1 MITYTLKIVEI
12 KQETID
18 TVTLCF
24 KQPSLR
30 KVKYLPG
37 QYLTLI
43 FRINGRR
50 YIRPYSFSSAPT
62 IDPMLEVTIK
72 RVNGGIVSNYIHDMV
87 KVGDS
92 LEVIPPMGDFV
103 YERTFPVDRINLWAT
118 GSGITPLYSIAK
130 SVLADESG
138 PEIHLFYG
146 NRNAESTI
154 FLDQIKSLSELHPK
168 RFFAKHFHT
177 QQVLSDTLPDVI
189 QGRICFDVAIGLLK
203 SDPGISTLNYICGA
217 PGFKDSVKTAL
228 KAAGLENERVFSEDF
243 ELVKDP
249 TQFEN
254 IKTEAVRLQYQGL
267 ESIIE
272 VVKGKSILEAALD
285 ANIELPY
292 SCQTGNCSTCK
303 GIIQEGQAK
312 MIGLTKERE
321 DLKSEEYLLC
331 CTYPISENIYIKID

>member
-1 MITYTLKIVEI
+1 MVTYTLTIVEI
-12 KQETID
+12 KQETAD

-24 KQPSLR
+24 KQPGLR
-30 KVKYLPG
+30 KVRYLAG

-50 YIRPYSFSSAPT
+50 YIRPYSFSSAPI

-72 RVNGGIVSNYIHDMV
+72 RVNGGLVSNHIHDIV
-87 KVGDS
+87 KVGDVI
-92 LEVIPPMGDFV
+92 EVMPPMGDFV
-103 YERTFPVDRINLWAT
+103 YEPTFAADRINLWGT
-118 GSGITPLYSIAK
+118 GSGITPLFSIAK

-146 NRNAESTI
+146 NRNEESTI
-154 FLDQIKSLSELHPK
+154 FLDQINSLSALHPK
-168 RFFAKHFHT
+168 RFFTKHFHT
-177 QQVLSDTLPDVI
+177 QPVVSKLLPDVI
-189 QGRICFDVAIGLLK
+189 QGRIDFDVAIGLLK
-203 SDPGISTLNYICGA
+203 SDPGLSTLNYICGA
-217 PGFKDSVKTAL
+217 PGFKESVKTAL
-228 KAAGLENERVFSEDF
+228 SAAGLENERVFSEDF

-249 TQFEN
+249 GDFED
-254 IKTEAVRLQYQGL
+254 IKTEAVRLHYQGV
-267 ESIIE
+267 EHVIE

-303 GIIQEGQAK
+303 GTVQQGRAK

-321 DLKSEEYLLC
+321 DLKAEEYLLC
-331 CTYPISENIYIKID
+331 CSYPASENIFIKID